1 MYPEEICTPMRQDLT
16 QEGFEEMRTEQEV
29 VDILGAK
36 SGSVLVM
43 INSVCG
49 CAAGNA
55 RPSVKMA
62 AKHSKVPTKLTTV
75 LLVRIK
81 KPLLK

>member
-49 CAAGNA
+49 CAAGMLA
-55 RPSVKMA
+55 
-62 AKHSKVPTKLTTV
+62 
-75 LLVRIK
+75 LL
-81 KPLLK
+81 